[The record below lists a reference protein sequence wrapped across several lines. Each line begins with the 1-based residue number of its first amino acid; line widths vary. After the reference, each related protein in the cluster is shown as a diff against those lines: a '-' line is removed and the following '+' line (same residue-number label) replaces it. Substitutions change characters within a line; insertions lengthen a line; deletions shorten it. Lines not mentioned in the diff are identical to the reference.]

1 MSTFGVIAPSARTEP
16 ALAAGVDY
24 VEPAIAG
31 NVAVADGGGWRLA
44 PEYEGRR
51 HPSFAILFPGDL
63 RVSDPGFPAE
73 RVTAYVDAVLPL
85 VASVAE
91 RGAKIVFGSGRART
105 IPDEIDRAAG
115 EARFAEVLR
124 ETRDRA
130 ASVGVQIMLEP
141 LHKGETN
148 LVNSIREAVAF
159 LDEHGISDVPVVAD
173 LFHIELE
180 HEPFTVLHE
189 HFDRI
194 GHAHI
199 ADTGRRYLGSGDW
212 PWREFV
218 AELRAAGYNGSI
230 SLECVWGDDFGGE
243 VRTSLE
249 ALRAL

>member
-1 MSTFGVIAPSARTEP
+1 VSTFGVIAPSARTAA

-31 NVAVADGGGWRLA
+31 NVAVADGDGWRLA

-51 HPSFAILFPGDL
+51 HPSFAILFPGDV
-63 RVSDPGFPAE
+63 RVADPGFPRE
-73 RVTAYVDAVLPL
+73 QVTAYVDAVLPL

-91 RGAKIVFGSGRART
+91 PGAKIVFGSGRSRT
-105 IPDEIDRAAG
+105 VPDGADRAAA
-115 EARFAEVLR
+115 EARFADVLL

-159 LDEHGISDVPVVAD
+159 LDEHGIGGVPVVAD

-189 HFDRI
+189 HADRI

-218 AELRAAGYNGSI
+218 GELRTAGYGGSI
-230 SLECVWGDDFGGE
+230 SLECVWGDDFGAE
-243 VRTSLE
+243 VRSSLE